1 MKKSFT
7 KKSIRQ
13 CMDKLVKCYPHL
25 NEGLFKLRNVVGK
38 IEDNYNHLAYPYH
51 PNWDYCYPILPNVTL
66 SDGSVV
72 DIGIHIDS
80 RMTGDDGKLDPSW
93 DICANFVTSNDGPD
107 YYSGE
112 LSPRSEMNKLALKQL
127 EWWGIVDKVYIMKC
141 IAEHNNFLEKFMD
154 SDLTLWDMQDWIDDK
169 IGFNS

>member
-7 KKSIRQ
+7 KKTIRK
-13 CMDKLVKCYPHL
+13 CMDKLVKCYPHI
-25 NEGLFKLRNVVGK
+25 NEGLWQLRNVAGK

-51 PNWDYCYPILPNVTL
+51 PNWDYCYPILPNYTL
-66 SDGSVV
+66 KDGSVV

-80 RMTGDDGKLDPSW
+80 RMSPGSVW
-93 DICANFVTSNDGPD
+93 RISANIVTSNDGPD
-107 YYSGE
+107 YYSGNI
-112 LSPRSEMNKLALKQL
+112 SPTSEMYKVALIQL
-127 EWWGIVDKVYIMKC
+127 KHWGFIDDAYIMRR
-141 IAEHNNFLEKFMD
+141 IAEHNNFLEKFLQ